1 MNYHDPYQKNG
12 TITIKVVCA
21 IVFCLFSFFW
31 LFWYQAD
38 VLSVGQHILS
48 EGYTS
53 YHRAVGAL
61 LITLVLQALQLF
73 INYFA
78 GLHRRTHTLTYFPSM
93 LLLAILSSVYPS
105 SNGLFT
111 VSWLWVAP
119 FALLIWGTLLWTAR
133 QILPLNPVKASTGF
147 FSRIMWHNLLLL
159 FLMMIAVN
167 AVSNSN
173 AVFHYRAHVE
183 TALLAGD
190 DQEAMRVGQRSLETD
205 APLTLLRMYALS
217 RNQLLGERLF
227 EYPICGTGRDFRPT
241 KSSKSGILML
251 SPDSVFSSLRTSP
264 DCRLCTMLI
273 DRKIDEFAVT
283 LQRYYDLSGYLP
295 KHYREALTLY
305 THQRH
310 HPVAD
315 YHNAEL
321 DEDWKDFQQLEAS
334 YPDKNER
341 KGVIADRYMGSYWY
355 YYFYAK

>member
-1 MNYHDPYQKNG
+1 MNFHDPYQKNG

-48 EGYTS
+48 QGYTN
-53 YHRAVGAL
+53 YNRTVGAL
-61 LITLVLQALQLF
+61 LITLVLQVLQML
-73 INYFA
+73 INFFA

-93 LLLAILSSVYPS
+93 LLLAIFSSVYPS
-105 SNGLFT
+105 DDGLYT
-111 VSWLWVAP
+111 VAWFWIAP
-119 FALLIWGTLLWTAR
+119 LALLIWGALVWAAR
-133 QILPLNPVKASTGF
+133 QILPLNPVKAPTGF

-159 FLMMIAVN
+159 LLMMIAVN

-183 TALLAGD
+183 KALLTND
-190 DQEAMRVGQRSLETD
+190 DEEALRVGQRSLETD

-227 EYPICGTGRDFRPT
+227 EYPIRGTGRDFRPNK
-241 KSSKSGILML
+241 KSKAGILMF
-251 SPDSVFSSLRTSP
+251 PADSLFATLRTSP
-264 DCRLCTMLI
+264 DYRLCTLLI
-273 DRKIDEFAVT
+273 DRKIDEFAAV
-283 LQRYYDLSGYLP
+283 LPRSYDLNGYLP

-310 HPVAD
+310 HPVVE

-334 YPDKNER
+334 YPDPNER